1 MENHTR
7 CQLSASSKPVE
18 SSSIPSAISGADSVN
33 ISTPSAASQRCGLFE
48 LPTEL
53 IDTILSYLTPLEL
66 GVLSLV
72 CQTLLEH
79 AANDIHWRRHV
90 LSNLPG
96 NQIKSPYPCKTWRE
110 LFVAHNQYWFL
121 TKNKI
126 WFCDRSLA
134 GQIVIARY
142 DERRGCIEGY
152 QLLATRRRDGS
163 EPWLADPTVHIH
175 YFEPNV
181 KLHLDKPVLQLNV
194 DSLEN
199 LMRISLSSSDSA
211 TRPARRFFP
220 EHPMQ
225 SHGSDPRFS
234 TFVLA
239 KPLEEQ
245 DTARHTASRFP
256 YNMVWPPP
264 TIPAA
269 HRVLGHPA
277 DIAGGPT
284 PSHDMMISPRWRP
297 IKRSEVSELT
307 FRIRQWMELG
317 PPTIGFHIG
326 EECVTY
332 STLDPSLYTPTPE
345 RPWRGIWV
353 GDYSVHSCEFLLI
366 NQPDIDEESYREP
379 LVKHESESDAEFQS
393 RFLSQ
398 KVYRGRLEA
407 IKLTGDPN
415 VPRGEYTF
423 LADDLGEDGFVGIAQ
438 EPPFQGARIVRS
450 KGHVAGAGFTSDKY
464 IESRLILLSHNRL
477 AQYWVDFGHISFF
490 ERVDID
496 QFLVPS

>member
-1 MENHTR
+1 MINYTSGPTSAYTSTSSPTLHP
-7 CQLSASSKPVE
+7 LSGF
-18 SSSIPSAISGADSVN
+18 I
-33 ISTPSAASQRCGLFE
+33 GL
-48 LPTEL
+48 PAEL

-66 GVLSLV
+66 VRVSLV
-72 CQTLLEH
+72 CRELFNH
-79 AANDIHWRRHV
+79 ATDDVHWRRHV

-96 NQIKSPYPCKTWRE
+96 NKIKSPYPCKTWRE

-121 TKNKI
+121 TKYKL

-134 GQIVIARY
+134 GQMVIARY
-142 DERRGCIEGY
+142 DTRRGCIEGY
-152 QLLATRRRDGS
+152 QLLATRSRDGS
-163 EPWLADPTVHIH
+163 EPWVADPTVHIH

-181 KLHLDKPVLQLNV
+181 KLHLDKPILQFDV

-199 LMRISLSSSDSA
+199 LMRLSLSSSDSA

-220 EHPMQ
+220 EHPMRY

-234 TFVLA
+234 TFMLA
-239 KPLEEQ
+239 KPLEIR
-245 DTARHTASRFP
+245 DLPPHVGDHFP
-256 YNMVWPPP
+256 YGLVWPPP
-264 TIPAA
+264 AIPAA

-277 DIAGGPT
+277 DIAGGST
-284 PSHDMMISPRWRP
+284 HELMTSPKWRP
-297 IKRSEVSELT
+297 FNRSEVSDMT

-326 EECVTY
+326 EEIVTY
-332 STLDPSLYTPTPE
+332 STIDPALYTPTPE

-353 GDYSVHSCEFLLI
+353 GDYSIHGCEFLLI
-366 NQPDIDEESYREP
+366 NQPDVDGESYNEP
-379 LVKHESESDAEFQS
+379 LVKRESESDEEFRA
-393 RFLSQ
+393 RFLSER
-398 KVYRGRLEA
+398 VYKGRLEA

-423 LADDLGEDGFVGIAQ
+423 LANDLGEDGFVRIAQ
-438 EPPFQGARIVRS
+438 GPPFQGARIVKS
-450 KGHVAGAGFTSDKY
+450 QGHIANIGFSGDKY
-464 IESRLILLSHNRL
+464 IESQLILISHNRL

-496 QFLVPS
+496 RLLIP